1 MRQLLELGQMPVAE
15 QKGMQ
20 CMEDKKKPTRSLFVE
35 SSGVTRHDTFLDYIK
50 SGWYECNMNGY

>member
-1 MRQLLELGQMPVAE
+1 MPVAE